1 MEAGHIKIYRSIE
14 SWRWGNDPVMVY
26 FWVRILLMANWE
38 DREWRDTVIGRGSF
52 VTTVANLSNRTG
64 LSIKQVRTCLSRLR
78 AGGEIAV
85 KTDKNC
91 TYITICKY
99 DDYQSGRANEGQM
112 KGKPTA
118 TTKEIKKEKEKKVS
132 NDTKEKIEF
141 PFSSEKFMST
151 WNILIKQP
159 KWKGKTVSALQ
170 FSLNKLSKFD
180 EEFAIKLM
188 EDSIANNYQGVV
200 FPKTA
205 QAYEE
210 WKLNKKQNAKDGKL
224 INWKDYNG

>member
-38 DREWRDTVIGRGSF
+38 DKEWHDKVIERGSF
-52 VTTVANLSNRTG
+52 VTTVANLSSRTG
-64 LSIKQVRTCLSRLR
+64 LSVGQVRTCLNRLR

-85 KTDKNC
+85 KATNNY
-91 TYITICKY
+91 TLITICKY
-99 DDYQSGRANEGQM
+99 DNYQSGTTNESQTDN
-112 KGKPTA
+112 KRIA
-118 TTKEIKKEKEKKVS
+118 TTKEVKKEEKKVS
-132 NDTKEKIEF
+132 KDTKEKIEF

-151 WNILIKQP
+151 WEILIKQP

-170 FSLNKLSKFD
+170 FSLNKLAKFD

-188 EDSIANNYQGVV
+188 EDSIANGWQGVV
-200 FPKTA
+200 FPQTGK
-205 QAYEE
+205 AYEE
-210 WKLNKKQNAKDGKL
+210 WKADKKQNAKEEKL
-224 INWKDYNG
+224 INWKNYNG